1 MQRRDAIKRAAI
13 LLGGT
18 IALPNILK
26 AWENPIILNPD
37 FYLTPA
43 QEALIAEVAETIIPT
58 TSTPGAKAAGVA
70 PFIVKIL
77 ADCTPSQVS
86 NYIMQSLTQLDN
98 DTKARFGAGF
108 VETTPENRIAMLKTY
123 EQKAKDERE
132 QFNALVKSW
141 NLPAG
146 IGASPFF
153 PTMKNLT
160 VNGYFTSEIGCT
172 QAMRYNQIPARYE
185 TIDYKKGDKA
195 WVG

>member
-26 AWENPIILNPD
+26 AWENSTVLNPY
-37 FYLTPA
+37 FVLTPA

-58 TSTPGAKAAGVA
+58 TTTPGAKAAGVA
-70 PFIVKIL
+70 PFIIKIL
-77 ADCTPSQVS
+77 ADCYPTQFS
-86 NYIMQSLTQLDN
+86 NYMMQSLTQLDT

-108 VETTPENRIAMLKTY
+108 VETTPENRIEILKTY
-123 EQKAKDERE
+123 EQKAETE
-132 QFNALVKSW
+132 SAAFETLVKSW
-141 NLPAG
+141 NLPQG
-146 IGASPFF
+146 VWVSPLF
-153 PTMKNLT
+153 PAMKSLTMT
-160 VNGYFTSEIGCT
+160 GYFTSEIGCT